1 MNVHAEVSV
10 VYYLSIKFEI
20 KSKGKFRF
28 GGGRVEFLHF
38 KYKENGFFPWD

>member
-1 MNVHAEVSV
+1 MNDHAEVSV

-28 GGGRVEFLHF
+28 GGGRVDFLHF
-38 KYKENGFFPWD
+38 KYKEKRFFPRD